1 MQLGHTPFYR
11 RSSSLI
17 LTSQGLTLGFSP
29 CSLNI
34 ADGFQDGQ
42 KNHSL
47 AKLLLQPR
55 TLSDMDT
62 PSVFMDTPSV
72 FMDTPSVFSGMDTPS
87 VFKLKELFHD
97 QKWSKDVYFE
107 AKTENKFEN
116 NIHQNHENF
125 ATFLQLVK
133 TKNRRQTFLQ

>member
-42 KNHSL
+42 KNRSF

-55 TLSDMDT
+55 KLSDMDT

-72 FMDTPSVFSGMDTPS
+72 F
-87 VFKLKELFHD
+87 KLKEFFHD
-97 QKWSKDVYFE
+97 QKWSKDVCFE